1 MKGKKISLVQLLLLI
16 FSVFI
21 PVVQANSV
29 NASVDWG
36 DQFITHSELE
46 DGSGNP
52 KTNFSIYDSMQAK
65 WDFNIPAGKAT
76 AGDTMTVDIP
86 SVFTLATKVNFDI
99 KDSGGI
105 VIGKAVADPTTKK
118 VTITLTDA
126 VNQDHNAI
134 TGSFDVWLN
143 WDTAQVQQNTTVNVD
158 WGTTGS
164 TTVNIEPSSGPD
176 PEEMM
181 YKWGW
186 YDTNDPTLIH
196 WRVRINYAKQAITNA
211 VYTDTVGGNQ
221 KLVSGSIT
229 PYTVTFKS
237 DHESFDVGQ
246 YYEKSATT
254 ENGANGFTTKLGD
267 ISGAVLIDYETRVTD
282 GGASAYYENTGKLT
296 GENIVTKEVTVN
308 TPSNGGGGSAD
319 TTENVSG
326 TKTWVDDNNADH
338 TRPESIT
345 VDLYQNGVKAN
356 SKQVTAKDNWQYS
369 FNDLAK
375 YDSQGKVINYT
386 VKEEPVAG
394 YNSQQKGYDF
404 VNTEISVTP
413 KNPIPVNP
421 SPNPSFPIPSQTDV
435 PTIPG
440 NKNSV
445 ADFSLPKN
453 FLKSEKNE
461 IQSNGQLPQTGQ
473 DKSKLFL
480 VLGILI
486 ICSSATILFWNKRK
500 RQD

>member
-1 MKGKKISLVQLLLLI
+1 M
-16 FSVFI
+16 
-21 PVVQANSV
+21 
-29 NASVDWG
+29 
-36 DQFITHSELE
+36 
-46 DGSGNP
+46 
-52 KTNFSIYDSMQAK
+52 
-65 WDFNIPAGKAT
+65 
-76 AGDTMTVDIP
+76 
-86 SVFTLATKVNFDI
+86 
-99 KDSGGI
+99 
-105 VIGKAVADPTTKK
+105 
-118 VTITLTDA
+118 
-126 VNQDHNAI
+126 
-134 TGSFDVWLN
+134 
-143 WDTAQVQQNTTVNVD
+143 
-158 WGTTGS
+158 
-164 TTVNIEPSSGPD
+164 
-176 PEEMM
+176 
-181 YKWGW
+181 
-186 YDTNDPTLIH
+186 
-196 WRVRINYAKQAITNA
+196 
-211 VYTDTVGGNQ
+211 
-221 KLVSGSIT
+221 SGSIT

-254 ENGANGFTTKLGD
+254 ENGTNGFTTKLGD

-386 VKEEPVAG
+386 VKEELVAG

-440 NKNSV
+440 SKNSV

-453 FLKSEKNE
+453 SLKSEKNE
-461 IQSNGQLPQTGQ
+461 TQSDGQLPQTGQ
-473 DKSKLFL
+473 NRSKLFL